1 MTGSVGLGVRRLG
14 HGVRRLELMLLFL
27 DMSPALGL
35 PPRSQN
41 GQSNSQS
48 GVGITYNREHR
59 LGRYVFLHSYK
70 IM

>member
-1 MTGSVGLGVRRLG
+1 
-14 HGVRRLELMLLFL
+14 MLLFL
-27 DMSPALGL
+27 DMSQALGL